1 MFKKI
6 YLANFQP
13 MELIQFGLNP
23 HHWVFVEENEHE
35 AKLVN
40 INDPDLRFKIIFNSI
55 RANNKIRMIEW
66 ILD

>member
-1 MFKKI
+1 MLEDI
-6 YLANFQP
+6 YPTKFHP

-23 HHWVFVEENEHE
+23 HHWVFIEENEQE

-40 INDPDLRFKIIFNSI
+40 INDPDLRFKIIFNTLW
-55 RANNKIRMIEW
+55 AKNKIRMIEW